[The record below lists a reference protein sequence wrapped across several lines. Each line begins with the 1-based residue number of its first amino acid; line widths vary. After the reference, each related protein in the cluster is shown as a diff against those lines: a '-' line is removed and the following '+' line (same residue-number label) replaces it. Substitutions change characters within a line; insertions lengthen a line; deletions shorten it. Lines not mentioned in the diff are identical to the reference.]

1 MEVEMEAKAAVARET
16 EEVKVVEETG
26 GVEAEMP
33 EVVGAMVVMVPA
45 VMTVG
50 DLAGDWDELAEG
62 EKGEAGREPVVAM
75 ACLNQLKNLT

>member
-50 DLAGDWDELAEG
+50 DLAGDRVGEG
-62 EKGEAGREPVVAM
+62 ELGGPVGG
-75 ACLNQLKNLT
+75 